1 MRALLAAAA
10 LLAMTGAMAGA
21 ASAAEAVIRGQ
32 ATPAEGFELA
42 AGATLEVR
50 LLDVSQADAPEALG
64 SVSVPVRRRGPIPF
78 VLRYDAAAIEAEGRY
93 AVSADLVQGGQ
104 AIQRGEAPVL
114 TGGAGRTAGIAL
126 AALAEPEPAAAA
138 DAATTALVGSWTLG
152 GLTGE
157 AAVAPGVVSSLT
169 LTAAGS
175 AEGNGGCNNFHGTYS
190 LEGETLRFGP
200 IASTRRACPPPVM
213 EQETR
218 FFAALDAT
226 RGMRIEAGSLLLLD
240 ASGATAAR
248 LSR

>member
-10 LLAMTGAMAGA
+10 LLAMAGT

-32 ATPAEGFELA
+32 ATPAEGFELE
-42 AGATLEVR
+42 AGASLEVR
-50 LLDVSQADAPEALG
+50 LLDVSQADAPGEALG

-78 VLRYDAAAIEAEGRY
+78 VLRYDAAAIDAEARY

-104 AIQRGEAPVL
+104 AIQRGETPVL

-126 AALAEPEPAAAA
+126 AALAEPEPVVAA
-138 DAATTALVGSWTLG
+138 DAATTALIGSWTLG

-157 AAVAPGVVSSLT
+157 AAVAPGVVSTLT

-175 AEGNGGCNNFHGTYS
+175 AEGSGGCNNFHGTYS
-190 LEGETLRFGP
+190 LEGDTLRFGP

-240 ASGATAAR
+240 ASGATVAR